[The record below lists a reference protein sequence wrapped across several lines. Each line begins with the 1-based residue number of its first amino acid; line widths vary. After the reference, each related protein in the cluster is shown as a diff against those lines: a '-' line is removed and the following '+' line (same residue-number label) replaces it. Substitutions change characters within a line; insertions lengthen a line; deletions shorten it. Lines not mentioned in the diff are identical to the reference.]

1 MFCEKCGAQIPDG
14 GDVMC
19 ANCRAR
25 FGSEGQNFGQP
36 VQPVQPNYGQPVQP
50 NYGQPVQP
58 VQPMGQPV
66 QQNFGQPYQQP
77 GAQKSGFSLNT
88 ITGNPMIMMIIRLAL
103 GAISLWAAFGPLLK
117 FIGNSLV
124 SFSFMEMN
132 SMAKLILG
140 SKGAAQMAGYFVP
153 LLIMMILAILLALAG
168 IALTILPKVAPQV
181 KLPLPSYA
189 SYGATAG
196 ALVLAIISDFITIG
210 FVATSGSPF
219 SGFGVFM
226 MILSFLALGATVF
239 LALPELKKK

>member
-14 GDVMC
+14 TETMC

-25 FGSEGQNFGQP
+25 FGG
-36 VQPVQPNYGQPVQP
+36 VQP

-66 QQNFGQPYQQP
+66 QPYQQP
-77 GAQKSGFSLNT
+77 VAPKSGFSLDT
-88 ITGNPMIMMIIRLAL
+88 ITGNPMIMMVIKLAL

-117 FIGNSLV
+117 FIGKGLV
-124 SFSFMEMN
+124 SFSFMEVYTMT
-132 SMAKLILG
+132 SMAGGK
-140 SKGAAQMAGYFVP
+140 AALAVMAGYFVP

>member
-36 VQPVQPNYGQPVQP
+36 VQPNYGQPVQP

-58 VQPMGQPV
+58 M
-66 QQNFGQPYQQP
+66 QQP

-103 GAISLWAAFGPLLK
+103 GAISLWAAFGPLLAY
-117 FIGNSLV
+117 ITVGNRLMSM
-124 SFSFMEMN
+124 SFSFMGLN
-132 SMAKLILG
+132 SMAGAMGGKVAPQFVPILIL
-140 SKGAAQMAGYFVP
+140 
-153 LLIMMILAILLALAG
+153 MILSILLALAG
-168 IALTILPKVAPQV
+168 IGLTLLPKVAPQV
-181 KLPLPSYA
+181 KLPLPSCA
-189 SYGATAG
+189 SYAATSG
-196 ALVLAIISDFITIG
+196 ALLFSIVSQFITIG
-210 FVATSGSPF
+210 FVATGGSSASF

-226 MILSFLALGATVF
+226 MVLSFLALGATVF
-239 LALPELKKK
+239 MSFVELKKK

>member
-14 GDVMC
+14 AETMC

-25 FGSEGQNFGQP
+25 FGGEVQNFGQP
-36 VQPVQPNYGQPVQP
+36 VQPAQPVQP

-66 QQNFGQPYQQP
+66 QPNYGQPVQQP

-117 FIGNSLV
+117 FIGKGMV
-124 SFSFMEMN
+124 TFSFMEIN
-132 SMAKLILG
+132 SMIGIMGGK
-140 SKGAAQMAGYFVP
+140 AASAVMAGYFVP

-168 IALTILPKVAPQV
+168 IVLTILPKVAPQV
-181 KLPLPSYA
+181 KLPLPSCSSYA
-189 SYGATAG
+189 ATAF
-196 ALVLAIISDFITIG
+196 ALILAIISDFITIG
-210 FVATSGSPF
+210 FAVAMNNSPF

-239 LALPELKKK
+239 LSYVDLKKK